1 MVISERRIGGRYGRS
16 HPGSRAGSSARSRP
30 SGWPGVST
38 PRRLYAGRRNAL
50 MAQRAFFSAP
60 RTRQM
65 ATRARLEPWLGGAA
79 LVAGAAM
86 WGVLLALMA
95 A

>member
-1 MVISERRIGGRYGRS
+1 MVIRERRIGSRYGRTRS
-16 HPGSRAGSSARSRP
+16 GSRAGFRSVCPSSGGPGA
-30 SGWPGVST
+30 WP

-50 MAQRAFFSAP
+50 VAQRAFFSAA

-65 ATRARLEPWLGGAA
+65 ARRARLEPWLGGAA
-79 LVAGAAM
+79 LLACAVT

>member
-1 MVISERRIGGRYGRS
+1 MVTSERRISRRHGRTRSGPRASFRPLAHSAGG
-16 HPGSRAGSSARSRP
+16 PGAWPARRI
-30 SGWPGVST
+30 
-38 PRRLYAGRRNAL
+38 YAGRRNAL
-50 MAQRAFFSAP
+50 VAQRAFFSAA

-65 ATRARLEPWLGGAA
+65 ARRARLEPWLGGAA
-79 LVAGAAM
+79 LLACAVT

>member
-1 MVISERRIGGRYGRS
+1 MVIRERRIGSRYGRTRS
-16 HPGSRAGSSARSRP
+16 GPRASFRSVSPSSGGPGA
-30 SGWPGVST
+30 WP

-50 MAQRAFFSAP
+50 VAQRAFFSAA

-65 ATRARLEPWLGGAA
+65 ARRARLEPWLGGAA
-79 LVAGAAM
+79 LLACAVT

>member
-1 MVISERRIGGRYGRS
+1 MVIRERRIGSRYGRTRS
-16 HPGSRAGSSARSRP
+16 GPRAGFRSVSPSSGSPGA
-30 SGWPGVST
+30 WP

-50 MAQRAFFSAP
+50 VAQRAFFSAA

-65 ATRARLEPWLGGAA
+65 ARRARLEPWLGGAA
-79 LVAGAAM
+79 LLACAAT

>member
-1 MVISERRIGGRYGRS
+1 MVNSERRMGSRYGRTQ
-16 HPGSRAGSSARSRP
+16 PGARAGYRP
-30 SGWPGVST
+30 APRAWGGGWPA
-38 PRRLYAGRRNAL
+38 RRIYVGRRNAL
-50 MAQRAFFSAP
+50 VAQRAFFSAP

-65 ATRARLEPWLGGAA
+65 TMRVRLEPWLGGAA
-79 LVAGAAM
+79 LVACAAT

>member
-1 MVISERRIGGRYGRS
+1 MVISERRIGSRYARTRS
-16 HPGSRAGSSARSRP
+16 GTRAGFRSVSPSP
-30 SGWPGVST
+30 SGLGAWP

-50 MAQRAFFSAP
+50 VAQRAFFSAA

-65 ATRARLEPWLGGAA
+65 ARRARLEPWLGAAA
-79 LVAGAAM
+79 LVACAAT